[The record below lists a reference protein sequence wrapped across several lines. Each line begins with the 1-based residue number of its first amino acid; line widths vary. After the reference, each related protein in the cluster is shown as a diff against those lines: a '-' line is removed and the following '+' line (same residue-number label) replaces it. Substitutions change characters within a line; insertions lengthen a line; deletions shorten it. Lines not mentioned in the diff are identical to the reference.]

1 MKAKRLVRIM
11 ALVLVALVAGTSPSW
26 SWEYI
31 DWENDEGGGRYDFY
45 AEKGAYGDNGKWHSW
60 NVCDFKTL
68 STFSFEDDRFY
79 WEYDF
84 RVLNP
89 NIYINNVALE
99 GEILVMT
106 SDGTYHKIG
115 NWSKSQSSTSDP
127 VGRQTDDKY
136 GPFTISKVDDGHSMK
151 VRFSPRQSA
160 FDEGVKKIVFRSHIL
175 YNFSNQNIWDS
186 GWMQYEKGIDL
197 SSVFDAHKPIPD
209 MNVEWTD
216 DGTYMT
222 FAKDMMDKR
231 NNPLWSC
238 QRYGVDTYTSNGRS
252 RYNNHNPYYHTSDFT
267 FTVKGNGKMDV
278 SRVELLMK
286 DNDSY
291 SRPYTTA
298 VFFNYFASSTIY
310 TDASHRSEYSL
321 VQPRRTLLLKPFTH
335 PKTVNVEFD
344 KWNKR
349 NTITWTRY
357 EKVKY
362 YNGGWPETDCRLDGT
377 WYVVR
382 YENSDAANYTVI
394 GTFNGNANNLTLTD
408 ENFDYEK
415 EYVYRVIFL
424 PDVLKN
430 KFKDHLTDKFPGDD
444 IGLKDAERLWKEVK
458 VSTKLEMPI
467 RLAQDRTYL
476 DAVHLVWEYCVQPSG
491 QNWTIEYS
499 PAGENAWRVLDNSLT
514 VDPDKSTASF
524 DASGTACDLIDYRV
538 KTSYAGKEFY
548 SNVISGSLPAGS
560 YISEVKAT
568 TGTEEKTVIVKW
580 KVERA
585 DMSNDIYYRVLR
597 RQIGTEEWTL
607 VNDDIHGTASEY
619 TYTDDRVMAGS
630 YYEYTVEAYAAKCE
644 DQLVKTDEVITPGF
658 SQARGTITGH
668 IAFGTGTAV
677 RDVRVN
683 LVKSSA
689 DESTD
694 QPQFLSRYLEG
705 EGKGLQWMADSAKY
719 ANVLNGS
726 KKLTLQLWARPSG
739 SGAAKMGLLN
749 LPGALELGLK
759 RIGDTSDYQLR
770 MPATEAYKVTTV
782 EQGIEASNDDTDAD
796 NTAVY
801 QLYAIDLTTGTPK
814 VKEFPSLTFVTTEF
828 THIAAVYDGTSKW
841 TFYVGN
847 DTLFTDEMTVANKQW
862 NVINK
867 VHDASS
873 ADNTLA
879 TMGFGGTNRV
889 SGSAFKGYVDD
900 VRLWRRALSEK
911 ELNANY
917 TRILGGTEDGLML
930 YWPLDEGISVRS
942 YAFDVARQ
950 DGIYQLNHPVVGV
963 NATPSATVPNA
974 RYLALYGL
982 TDQEGDYIIKGIPF
996 QQGGTNY
1003 KLAPALGTHEFKPNV
1018 RSMFISPTSL
1028 TANNIDFEDVSSFPM
1043 SGYIYYAGTNIPA
1056 EGIQFYVDGDLV
1068 TANGEVQKTNS
1079 NGYYQISVPIGE
1091 HFVQAK
1097 LGGHKMVDGGRFPTT
1112 GNYDFKRAVQYDFA
1126 DSTLVNFVGRIG
1138 GGERNDT
1145 LAVGF
1150 AESKNNI
1157 GMATVT
1163 LRLNN
1168 ESFSFNCKDDHI
1180 SDADTQRSWESDT
1193 VSINSRAWTGTGYDA
1208 KYIYIRTDSL
1218 TGEFSAMLP
1227 PLKYTTKS
1235 IRVDKNPDIE
1245 FTSLPEIDMTNAL
1258 KEVKDS
1264 LKQATELG
1272 DSIWKYYKY
1281 NAKMIRAHYSQPIVE
1296 LSQPGSDKGVFGM
1309 SEYKGED
1316 VLGKFTVKDLWT
1328 KQDDGS
1334 ITYKYGYPI
1343 YNMNDTYR
1351 MSIFGYERYT
1361 NYDSGQPVD
1370 YIIPM
1375 NKQVLTITNEM
1386 SADQKVVYAAD
1397 ESKSDYK
1404 PGQVYDLKS
1413 NQIALDSAGCYTMKW
1428 TTGAPNVTAPYTR
1441 HLGVTMT
1448 RKGRTYVP
1456 ASLSAVVTGNLPMGN
1471 NFVTNGPDKLLMV
1484 LRDPPGAKSKTVWKR
1499 GTVTTTTETEANGGY
1514 GDEKFVYSTSAGVKT
1529 ETHAGM
1535 GIITLTLDTENTF
1548 DTNDGV
1554 HYKWNKE
1561 SSNEDTWAVTATQ
1574 DISTG
1579 TSKDY
1584 CGSKGDVYIGVSTNL
1599 LMGQCRKVGFFRD
1612 SESAPFELKEK
1623 VAVSLSDSVTTHFMY
1638 STYEIEEVMMPK
1650 WKETRNSYITQF
1662 FNTEAEARA
1671 FKNTTDEVI
1680 YATWLKKSDE
1690 DFGKKDT
1697 YIPVV
1702 PESWESKEYVEEDKV
1717 QWCNDQI
1724 ESWRKALSDNEE
1736 DKVLAMANHDN
1747 WRRNISFD
1755 GGSSYT
1761 YTSKNDTTHT
1771 HKVSYSHNLGYMLKL
1786 GYSSKTQAFVTF
1798 KSTFSLDTENGWSH
1812 SESDSEKK
1820 YNYAEFDYIFDD
1832 GNKGT
1837 DFSVD
1842 IYKSPTGWSDVFSL
1856 FGGQSYN
1863 PYQGKEVTKYFEPG
1877 QHTLSNGTVRMEQ
1890 PDIQIS
1896 TDGEVAA
1903 KTATL
1908 TDVPAGQ
1915 AGQFTLHL
1923 SNNSTTTQGF
1933 DFSYNI
1939 MVQEMADTLGLEI
1952 LMDGV
1957 PAAGRSIFVPAGET
1971 VKKIIT
1977 VRQTDQSILDYE
1989 GIEIWFISQYQP
2001 IKINDK
2007 CTLNVHFKP
2016 SSSPIQ
2022 LAIADPVLNI
2032 ETLGRNEGN
2041 LELKL
2046 TGFNRQFNGMTK
2058 VGVEYRYEGAT
2069 QWTQPSELT
2078 FLVNRADSTKQGDQ
2092 VLPATG
2098 DIRLKYNM
2106 KDDNLYPQGTYTFRA
2121 YTTTMYG
2128 TEPVNIYSS
2137 DVTVVKD
2144 NVRPRNLT
2152 TPLPANGILRYG
2164 DDLVVEFNEDIV
2176 PGYVSDKNI
2185 IVTAKLND
2193 QPVQHDVAK
2202 ILRPYGSEQMTMNPI
2217 FLNGD
2222 FSVDFWMT
2230 WSYQGTILCLG
2241 NGQFALS
2248 IDEAGHIVA
2257 SMGGAQAVSK
2267 DVVPK
2272 NKWTYVVASYKSS
2285 TKTFSALA
2293 QYDDKKLE
2301 LFTDLKVDD
2310 TVVQQIHYSDDNH
2323 LYLGNMDGA
2332 MHDLSLFNI
2341 YRDVRE
2347 AAATKNQT
2355 KDNYVYGLVNYWPMD
2370 EGHGYVASDTR
2381 HTHDFIVNNTW
2392 RLDNE
2397 NYAMRLDKEMGVE
2410 ADISRINTSTGDSYA
2425 IEMWINPAGFGE
2437 QNEQTIFQ
2445 TGTTPSN
2452 QLRLYINQQKDW
2464 MLRYGK
2470 NEQVVVSGT
2479 DFPDVQSWN
2488 HIALNVVRG
2497 QAASFYFNGQRT
2509 AVITERDVPPM
2520 EGARLKLADAM
2531 GSFSF
2536 IDEVR
2541 IWHASLSESRLLYN
2555 MYNCIDTADVYARGL
2570 VAYYPFEKTGIV
2582 DGVTTKVSTLEDM
2595 APRAINNLPPCS
2607 ITPLGE
2613 HMLTRSTAPIK
2624 NAPEE
2629 SRIIAKPIASERKIV
2644 IRLEEGSG
2652 IKARDI
2658 EGTTLNITADKIY
2671 DMHGNASEPIRWT
2684 TFVQLNTLK
2693 WTKDSVNIVKKYGD
2707 DYTLDV
2713 NIENRGGNTEYYTLY
2728 NMPQWLTLI
2737 DSERT
2742 DDVAPL
2748 STKTLRFQVNP
2759 LVPVG
2764 NYDLTIGL
2772 QGNNQILEPLRLVMK
2787 VHGEMPAWS
2796 VDPSKYENTM
2806 NIVGQVYVNGILVGN
2821 SESRIAAFIG
2831 EECRGIAAPEEVR
2844 GAAYVTMTVFGNGDL
2859 DQQKPITF
2867 RIWDATTGVAY
2878 PDVNTSI
2885 EGSPVNI
2892 TFDTDRLIGDF
2903 DKPLVWTKGNMIE
2916 QHIKLKKKWT
2926 WLSLSVQPE
2935 DSRPLTVFPDLTT
2948 WNTLIKS
2955 HTSEVYSTGAE
2966 WLGPLTIEVGQ
2977 MYKVLLMK
2985 QLTNSRNLDNGIT
2998 LKGQQVDLANTPI
3011 TLRKN
3016 WNWIGYLPM
3025 TTMTPDQALA
3035 GANPQVGDRVKSQT
3049 AIAIYGPEGW
3059 EGNLKALESGQGYMY
3074 FNSSG
3079 EERQFVY
3086 PDKTLTAQRAY
3097 ARSALSRAKEVS
3109 IFSPVDPYDYPD
3121 NMSMVIRLTD
3131 GEEVVDTAEVAAFIG
3146 GECRAATRADNGLY
3160 YLVIAGEGSGLP
3172 IELRTCING
3181 EIRVIDSSLT
3191 YTSDANVGT
3200 PWEPYVIALNQA
3212 DGISVVSGQ
3221 PADTSTFYDLLGRKL
3236 DTKPTR
3242 KGIYIERTANG
3253 GVKGKKTIGARR

>member
-1 MKAKRLVRIM
+1 MKAKRLVRTM
-11 ALVLVALVAGTSPSW
+11 AVVLVALVAGTSPSW

-99 GEILVMT
+99 GEILVVT

-127 VGRQTDDKY
+127 VGKQTDDKY
-136 GPFTISKVDDGHSMK
+136 GPFTISKVGDGHSMK

-231 NNPLWSC
+231 NNPLWAC

-278 SRVELLMK
+278 SRVEFLMK

-291 SRPYTTA
+291 RPYTTA

-321 VQPRRTLLLKPFTH
+321 VQPSRTLLLKPFTH

-408 ENFDYEK
+408 EDFDYEK

-444 IGLKDAERLWKEVK
+444 IGLKEAERLWKEVK

-524 DASGTACDLIDYRV
+524 DASGTVCDLIDYRV

-607 VNDDIHGTASEY
+607 VNDDTHGTASEY

-644 DQLVKTDEVITPGF
+644 DQLVKTDEVIAPGF

-770 MPATEAYKVTTV
+770 MPATGAYKVTTV
-782 EQGIEASNDDTDAD
+782 EQGIEANNDNTDAD

-879 TMGFGGTNRV
+879 AIGFGGTNRV
-889 SGSAFKGYVDD
+889 SGNAFNGYVDD
-900 VRLWRRALSEK
+900 IRLWNRALDSR
-911 ELNANY
+911 ELSGNY

-930 YWPLDEGISVRS
+930 YWPLDEGISIVQ
-942 YAFDVARQ
+942 YAFDVARM

-963 NATPSATVPNA
+963 NAQPSAIVPNA

-996 QQGGTNY
+996 QHGGTNY

-1548 DTNDGV
+1548 DTNDGI

-1623 VAVSLSDSVTTHFMY
+1623 VAVSLGDSVTTHFMY

-1702 PESWESKEYVEEDKV
+1702 PESWENKEYVEEDKV

-1786 GYSSKTQAFVTF
+1786 GYSSKTEAFVTF

-1820 YNYAEFDYIFDD
+1820 YDYAEFDYIFDD

-2202 ILRPYGSEQMTMNPI
+2202 ILRPYGSKQMTMNPI

-2272 NKWTYVVASYKSS
+2272 NKWTYVVVSYKSS

-2293 QYDDKKLE
+2293 QYDDKDLE

-2310 TVVQQIHYSDDNH
+2310 TVVQQIHYSDDNR

-2370 EGHGYVASDTR
+2370 EGHGYVANDTR

-2425 IEMWINPAGFGE
+2425 IEMWINPTGIGK

-2479 DFPDVQSWN
+2479 DFPNVQGWN

-2613 HMLTRSTAPIK
+2613 HMLTRSTPQIK

-2787 VHGEMPAWS
+2787 VHGEKPAWS

-2831 EECRGIAAPEEVR
+2831 DECRGIAAPEEVR

-2885 EGSPVNI
+2885 EGSPVHI

-3025 TTMTPDQALA
+3025 TTMTPDEALA

-3221 PADTSTFYDLLGRKL
+3221 PADASTFYDLLGRKL

-3242 KGIYIERTANG
+3242 RGIYIERTANG
-3253 GVKGKKTIGARR
+3253 GVKGKKAIGARR

>member
-1 MKAKRLVRIM
+1 
-11 ALVLVALVAGTSPSW
+11 
-26 SWEYI
+26 
-31 DWENDEGGGRYDFY
+31 
-45 AEKGAYGDNGKWHSW
+45 
-60 NVCDFKTL
+60 
-68 STFSFEDDRFY
+68 
-79 WEYDF
+79 
-84 RVLNP
+84 
-89 NIYINNVALE
+89 
-99 GEILVMT
+99 
-106 SDGTYHKIG
+106 
-115 NWSKSQSSTSDP
+115 
-127 VGRQTDDKY
+127 
-136 GPFTISKVDDGHSMK
+136 
-151 VRFSPRQSA
+151 
-160 FDEGVKKIVFRSHIL
+160 
-175 YNFSNQNIWDS
+175 
-186 GWMQYEKGIDL
+186 
-197 SSVFDAHKPIPD
+197 
-209 MNVEWTD
+209 
-216 DGTYMT
+216 
-222 FAKDMMDKR
+222 
-231 NNPLWSC
+231 
-238 QRYGVDTYTSNGRS
+238 
-252 RYNNHNPYYHTSDFT
+252 
-267 FTVKGNGKMDV
+267 
-278 SRVELLMK
+278 
-286 DNDSY
+286 
-291 SRPYTTA
+291 
-298 VFFNYFASSTIY
+298 
-310 TDASHRSEYSL
+310 
-321 VQPRRTLLLKPFTH
+321 
-335 PKTVNVEFD
+335 
-344 KWNKR
+344 
-349 NTITWTRY
+349 
-357 EKVKY
+357 
-362 YNGGWPETDCRLDGT
+362 
-377 WYVVR
+377 
-382 YENSDAANYTVI
+382 
-394 GTFNGNANNLTLTD
+394 
-408 ENFDYEK
+408 
-415 EYVYRVIFL
+415 
-424 PDVLKN
+424 
-430 KFKDHLTDKFPGDD
+430 
-444 IGLKDAERLWKEVK
+444 
-458 VSTKLEMPI
+458 
-467 RLAQDRTYL
+467 
-476 DAVHLVWEYCVQPSG
+476 
-491 QNWTIEYS
+491 
-499 PAGENAWRVLDNSLT
+499 
-514 VDPDKSTASF
+514 
-524 DASGTACDLIDYRV
+524 
-538 KTSYAGKEFY
+538 
-548 SNVISGSLPAGS
+548 
-560 YISEVKAT
+560 VKAS
-568 TGTEEKTVIVKW
+568 TGTEEKTVVVKW
-580 KVERA
+580 KVTRA
-585 DMSNDIYYRVLR
+585 DMTNDIYYRVLR
-597 RQIGTEEWTL
+597 RQIGTDEWTL
-607 VNDDIHGTASEY
+607 VTDDIHGTASEY

-630 YYEYTVEAYAAKCE
+630 YYEYTVEAYGAKCE
-644 DQLVKTDEVITPGF
+644 NQLVKTDEVITPGF

-677 RDVRVN
+677 TGVRVS

-689 DESTD
+689 DEDTD
-694 QPQFLSRYLEG
+694 QPQFLSRYIEG

-719 ANVLNGS
+719 AGVLNSG
-726 KKLTLQLWARPSG
+726 KNLTLQLWAKPDAN
-739 SGAAKMGLLN
+739 GAAQMGLLN
-749 LPGALELGLK
+749 IPGTIEIGVK
-759 RIGDTSDYQLR
+759 RIGDTSGYELQLPVEGDDR
-770 MPATEAYKVTTV
+770 YLTVDGSFMIGSASDWKHFADLVNGGRNNLNAVMTADVNLSEALTMVGTSSHPYSGIFDGNGHTLTFNPVAYSEQYVAPFRNVGSATIRNLHVAGSISSSQKFAAGLIAWITDNATTV
-782 EQGIEASNDDTDAD
+782 IENCRSSVNVGSTVNGDATNGGFVANAGYCKQLTLRNCLFDGSPTGENSNSFGGFVGWCEEKVMVENSVFAPSSVTVKSDACCTFARMRNTSKLTLTNAYYTQSIGTVQGTSMSGQDLQTLASTLGSSWSVLSDKLQPVLTTAAVQAATRKAYTVATVEKGNGTSKDS
-796 NTAVY
+796 TAVY

-814 VKEFPSLTFVTTEF
+814 VKEFPSLTFSSSEF
-828 THIAAVYDGTSKW
+828 THVAAIYNGSSKW
-841 TFYVGN
+841 TFYVGT
-847 DTLFTDEMTVANKQW
+847 DTLLTDEMTIDGSKWSTMQKVYDTSTAAN
-862 NVINK
+862 
-867 VHDASS
+867 
-873 ADNTLA
+873 TTP
-879 TMGFGGTNRV
+879 TMGFGGSNRV

-900 VRLWRRALSEK
+900 IRLWRRSLSEK

-930 YWPLDEGISVRS
+930 YWPLDEGISVKS
-942 YAFDVARQ
+942 YAFDVARM

-1043 SGYIYYAGTNIPA
+1043 SGHIYYAGTNIPA

-1112 GNYDFKRAVQYDFA
+1112 GNYDFKRAVKYDFA

-1548 DTNDGV
+1548 DTNDGI

-1623 VAVSLSDSVTTHFMY
+1623 VAVSLGDSVTTHFMY

-2128 TEPVNIYSS
+2128 TEPVNVYSS

-2185 IVTAKLND
+2185 IVTAKLNN
-2193 QPVQHDVAK
+2193 QPVLHDVSVHLSRRGGGA
-2202 ILRPYGSEQMTMNPI
+2202 QTVNPI

-2222 FSVDFWMT
+2222 FSADFWLKRET
-2230 WSYQGTILCLG
+2230 DGTILQLG
-2241 NGQFALS
+2241 IGNNLFSLGFYNDKAVVQL
-2248 IDEAGHIVA
+2248 AGSQMESVN
-2257 SMGGAQAVSK
+2257 
-2267 DVVPK
+2267 VVPRDV
-2272 NKWTYVVASYKSS
+2272 WTYFVMSYKSS
-2285 TKTFSALA
+2285 DHTFSLLA
-2293 QYDDKKLE
+2293 QHGTTTVR
-2301 LFTDLKVDD
+2301 LFDNVQMPVDD
-2310 TVVQQIHYSDDNH
+2310 TPAIYYSNDSR
-2323 LYLGNMDGA
+2323 LYLGPISANI
-2332 MHDLSLFNI
+2332 HDLSLFKV
-2341 YRDVRE
+2341 YRNVDE
-2347 AAATKNQT
+2347 AAATKYESKN
-2355 KDNYVYGLVNYWPMD
+2355 NYMYGLTNYWPMN
-2370 EGHGYVASDTR
+2370 EGHGGVAGDTR
-2381 HTHDFIVNNTW
+2381 HTHDIVLGDSWDIDNTNYGI
-2392 RLDNE
+2392 LLNDE
-2397 NYAMRLDKEMGVE
+2397 NGLE
-2410 ADISRINTSTGDSYA
+2410 ADITQINTGLGDSYA
-2425 IEMWINPAGFGE
+2425 IEMWLNNNDQLKGGE
-2437 QNEQTIFQ
+2437 IIFE
-2445 TGTTPSN
+2445 TGSKPSN
-2452 QLRLYINQQKDW
+2452 RLRLYYNDQKNLVLD
-2464 MLRYGK
+2464 YGE
-2470 NEQVVVSGT
+2470 NSQTVMNNA
-2479 DFPDVQSWN
+2479 DFPEAFGMKHV
-2488 HIALNVVRG
+2488 ALNVVRG
-2497 QAASFYFNGQRT
+2497 QSASFYYNGQRT
-2509 AVITERDVPPM
+2509 AVIAETDIPPM
-2520 EGARLKLADAM
+2520 EGATMKL
-2531 GSFSF
+2531 GEHFKGF
-2536 IDEVR
+2536 LDEVR
-2541 IWHASLSESRLLYN
+2541 IWKATLTEDRLLGN
-2555 MYNCIDTADVYARGL
+2555 MYNCIDTTDIYSRGL
-2570 VAYYPFEKTGIV
+2570 VAYYPFEKSDKV
-2582 DGVTTKVSTLEDM
+2582 NGVLTMVPTLENLAPYFSLL
-2595 APRAINNLPPCS
+2595 APRSSLIANGETVLTGS
-2607 ITPLGE
+2607 WAPL
-2613 HMLTRSTAPIK
+2613 R
-2624 NAPEE
+2624 NAPQE
-2629 SRIIAKPIASERKIV
+2629 SRIMAKPIASERKIV

-2831 EECRGIAAPEEVR
+2831 DECRGIAAPEEVR

-2859 DQQKPITF
+2859 DQRKPITF

-2892 TFDTDRLIGDF
+2892 TFDADRLIGDF

-2926 WLSLSVQPE
+2926 WLSLSIQPE

-2998 LKGQQVDLANTPI
+2998 LKGQQVDLAKTPI

-3025 TTMTPDQALA
+3025 TTMTPDEALA

-3059 EGNLKALESGQGYMY
+3059 EGNLKALENGQGYMY

-3221 PADTSTFYDLLGRKL
+3221 PADASTFYDLLGRKL

-3242 KGIYIERTANG
+3242 RGVYIERTANG
-3253 GVKGKKTIGARR
+3253 GVKGKKAIGARR